1 MTRLLKNNSI
11 KKKILLK
18 LVIINKNKFQQM
30 INHNKITKLNTYQ
43 NSLYFDFNL
52 ITNKI
57 LFISI
62 LIFKNSK
69 YIILL
74 LLLKIKI

>member
-43 NSLYFDFNL
+43 NSLYFDSNL
-52 ITNKI
+52 IINKI